1 MPVLRVASL
10 AIAALWFGGLMALGI
25 MAAPPEFFGRFRQV
39 AWWYGGALLALLLL
53 RTLLGPRPV
62 RLSIQLA
69 LVAVMLAANVF
80 PSSPPLIA
88 VTVVVGLT
96 LFWIEA
102 RD

>member
-1 MPVLRVASL
+1 MPVLRVATL
-10 AIAALWFGGLMALGI
+10 AIVALWFGGLVALGI
-25 MAAPPEFFGRFRQV
+25 MAAPADFFDRFRQV
-39 AWWYGGALLALLLL
+39 AWWYGGGLIALLLL

-62 RLSIQLA
+62 RLSIQLG
-69 LVAVMLAANVF
+69 LVTAMLAANVF

-96 LFWIEA
+96 VFWIEA